1 MKSAGVLA
9 WLTCLFLAFFAC
21 LLAVRNAYTTVQLDR
36 RMTQMQRALDERG
49 RFEELQ
55 RIRLSLA
62 NVERELSDLQGS
74 EPAGASAEL
83 ARKLAE
89 LQELLSALQA
99 ELDNLAQQKGH

>member
-21 LLAVRNAYTTVQLDR
+21 LLAVRK
-36 RMTQMQRALDERG
+36 RG

-99 ELDNLAQQKGH
+99 ELDNLAQQKRH